1 MFISTLTHKDCA
13 AAAILHKEVFFK
25 NWGEHVFKDFLQNPM
40 IQGLKLKH
48 TGQLCGYI
56 LWCEVEE
63 EAEILTLV
71 VAPSYQRKGGG
82 SRLILTFFEFMM
94 KIGITDIF
102 LEVAEDNE
110 KAQSFY
116 IKHGFSLLSKRPF
129 YYLREGNKYIS
140 ALNFSKK
147 LV

>member
-1 MFISTLTHKDCA
+1 MHNDCA
-13 AAAILHKEVFFK
+13 AAAALHREVFFK
-25 NWGEHVFKDFLQNPM
+25 NWDEVAFKDFLQNPM

-48 TGQLCGYI
+48 KGELCGYI
-56 LWCEVEE
+56 LWREVAE

-71 VAPSYQRKGGG
+71 VAPSFQRKGIG
-82 SRLILTFFEFMM
+82 SRLILTFFNFIV
-94 KIGITDIF
+94 KKGITIIF

-110 KAQSFY
+110 KGRSFY
-116 IKHGFSLLSKRPF
+116 IKHGFVFLSKRPF
-129 YYLREGNKYIS
+129 YYLRKGNEYIS